1 MFQWALITA
10 PFWQQCKMSITHCML
25 CRNRN
30 FWKRYCMIEGR
41 SPLTMKGRKTTFPRK
56 ERCMF
61 RGLPSILQGYP
72 FLKEA
77 MPFLEGKL
85 QFVNDESKVY
95 FDMKVF
101 CQGPETD
108 CKNLRKTPK
117 KKQFQSKIL
126 RKKMVHFWC
135 TFDALLMHFFKV
147 MHFWCTFD
155 ALFSY
160 FDALL
165 MHFSKVH
172 QKCIK
177 TASKVHQNC
186 IKTAS
191 KVHQKC
197 IKSAPDFSQNFAL
210 ELFPFWSF
218 SYNSCSHK
226 NGPRGYEECMGASI
240 SLFKQ
245 FFKNPPKVFGNSIQ
259 IFSHIHE
266 EKHQELPKHIIIRV
280 AN

>member
-25 CRNRN
+25 CRNLN

-61 RGLPSILQGYP
+61 RGLPSILQGYS
-72 FLKEA
+72 FLKEV

-85 QFVNDESKVY
+85 QCVNDESKVY

-135 TFDALLMHFFKV
+135 TFDALLMHFWCTFLRWCTFDALLMHFLALL

-155 ALFSY
+155 ALFKS
-160 FDALL
+160 
-165 MHFSKVH
+165 
-172 QKCIK
+172 
-177 TASKVHQNC
+177 ASKVHQNC
-186 IKTAS
+186 IKSASKLHQNCIKSAS

-197 IKSAPDFSQNFAL
+197 TRFFSEFCFGTVSFL
-210 ELFPFWSF
+210 EFFLKFLQPQKWTKRIWKVHGCF
-218 SYNSCSHK
+218 HK
-226 NGPRGYEECMGASI
+226 FI
-240 SLFKQ
+240 
-245 FFKNPPKVFGNSIQ
+245 
-259 IFSHIHE
+259 
-266 EKHQELPKHIIIRV
+266 
-280 AN
+280 

>member
-25 CRNRN
+25 CRNLN

-61 RGLPSILQGYP
+61 RGLPSILQGYS

-135 TFDALLMHFFKV
+135 TFDALLMHF
-147 MHFWCTFD
+147 WCTF
-155 ALFSY
+155 LRWCT

-165 MHFSKVH
+165 MHFLAILMHFWCAFQKCIKSASKLH

-177 TASKVHQNC
+177 TASKL
-186 IKTAS
+186 
-191 KVHQKC
+191 HQKC
-197 IKSAPDFSQNFAL
+197 IKSAS
-210 ELFPFWSF
+210 
-218 SYNSCSHK
+218 
-226 NGPRGYEECMGASI
+226 
-240 SLFKQ
+240 
-245 FFKNPPKVFGNSIQ
+245 KVHQ
-259 IFSHIHE
+259 IFLRILLWNCFLFGVFL
-266 EKHQELPKHIIIRV
+266 KIPAATKMDQEDMKSAWVFP
-280 AN
+280 